1 MSPAALPLWLDLLV
15 SALVLAGALVAL
27 IGSFGLLRL
36 ASYFERVHAPSII
49 ATLACW
55 CVMHAS
61 LIYFSAIGDLAL
73 HALLRAHHHHH
84 RRRRGGRRRHEVHG
98 SAGRDLHPGNARA
111 AGLTFHWPHGT
122 PGVALLF

>member
-36 ASYFERVHAPSII
+36 SSYFERVHAPSII

-73 HALLRAHHHHH
+73 HALLLALF
-84 RRRRGGRRRHEVHG
+84 V
-98 SAGRDLHPGNARA
+98 AVTVPVTTIFLMRA
-111 AGLTFHWPHGT
+111 ALFRARRMGEKIPPSLSQGG
-122 PGVALLF
+122 PGPDV